1 LLQRLENLEENIA
14 TLNTFKQKFTIED
27 VKTNK
32 IDEWS
37 LRYGI
42 FESIQIVIDIACHL
56 SNRYNLGSA
65 KTYTEC
71 IENLLQQNYIDEKL
85 AKSMISAIE
94 LRNLLIYE
102 YVKIEIEQLY
112 DFLELTDDFS
122 MFIFQVKE
130 YV

>member
-1 LLQRLENLEENIA
+1 MLQRLENLEENIA